1 MTSKT
6 PSPRMKPSST
16 TGIEASSAGVVCPS
30 KHASSPD
37 AGISTIGAFSHVRLV
52 GQAFVR
58 HTLRPMTD
66 QTGPPPAAA
75 RRRPAWLPPL
85 AGWLTAIAG
94 LLNVASALTPNLAER
109 ARVLLHI
116 EDADFV
122 PLAHALALS
131 AGVALLVL
139 AVYLG
144 RRRRRAMQLAV
155 VVLLVAG
162 ALNLIKGLD
171 VEEATIDWALAVF
184 LLWGRGAF
192 C

>member
-16 TGIEASSAGVVCPS
+16 TGMTASSAGVVRPS
-30 KHASSPD
+30 RHASSAVEMPP
-37 AGISTIGAFSHVRLV
+37 TIGAFSHARLV
-52 GQAFVR
+52 ARRIVR

-66 QTGPPPAAA
+66 ETGPPPAAV

-131 AGVALLVL
+131 AGVALLRLGVF
-139 AVYLG
+139 LG
-144 RRRRRAMQLAV
+144 RRVHR
-155 VVLLVAG
+155 
-162 ALNLIKGLD
+162 GLR
-171 VEEATIDWALAVF
+171 LSS
-184 LLWGRGAF
+184 
-192 C
+192 